1 MLIILHL
8 SFMIGA
14 ALCLIIGVA
23 MAMFWRSK
31 NYWLKAHKTFNTAG
45 LIILLAGAAM
55 AIASVVTG
63 GGEHFAGLHQQIG
76 LAALIFSC
84 FTVFLG
90 YYSFYAGSKKMIMAA
105 HRWLGRL
112 SFACI
117 LFTLILGLI
126 MIGII

>member
-14 ALCLIIGVA
+14 TLCLIIGVA

-45 LIILLAGAAM
+45 FILLILGASM
-55 AIASVVTG
+55 AVASIVTS
-63 GGEHFAGLHQQIG
+63 GGEHFAGQHQQIG
-76 LAALIFSC
+76 LAALLSSC
-84 FTVFLG
+84 VTVFLG
-90 YYSFYAGSKKMIMAA
+90 YYSFSAGNKKAVMAV
-105 HRWLGRL
+105 HRWMGRL
-112 SFACI
+112 SLACI
-117 LFTLILGLI
+117 LFALALGLI

>member
-14 ALCLIIGVA
+14 ELCLIIGVA
-23 MAMFWRSK
+23 MAIFWRSK
-31 NYWLKAHKTFNTAG
+31 NYWLKTHKTFNTTG
-45 LIILLAGAAM
+45 FIMLILGAAM
-55 AIASVVTG
+55 AIASVITG
-63 GGEHFAGLHQQIG
+63 GGEHFAGRHQQIG

-90 YYSFYAGSKKMIMAA
+90 YYSFNAGNKKAVMAA

-112 SFACI
+112 SLACI
-117 LFTLILGLI
+117 LFALILGLI